1 MAFKLYELNAQYQQL
16 IDLISNSD
24 EERPEFTD
32 TLESIEDAIEDKLEN
47 TAKVIRAIE
56 AEANAIKVE
65 EDRLKKRRQALEGNA
80 DRLKDYIFQT
90 MQLTGRDKVKG
101 AHVNLRLQYN
111 PPSVQLLDEALIPAR
126 YLVEQPST
134 VDKKTLLQDLKN
146 GVAVEGAELQRKQA
160 LRIV

>member
-24 EERPEFTD
+24 TERPEFTD
-32 TLESIEDAIEDKLEN
+32 TLESIEEAIEDKLEN

-65 EDRLKKRRQALEGNA
+65 EERLKKRRQALEGNA
-80 DRLKDYIFQT
+80 DRLKEYIFHT
-90 MQLTGRDKVKG
+90 MQITGKDKVKG
-101 AHVNLRLQYN
+101 AHINLRLQYN
-111 PPSVQLLDEALIPAR
+111 PPSLRILNEKEIPAH
-126 YLVEQPST
+126 YLVEQPY
-134 VDKKTLLQDLKN
+134 KINNEALKADLKN
-146 GVAVEGAELQRKQA
+146 GIAVEGAELKREQS